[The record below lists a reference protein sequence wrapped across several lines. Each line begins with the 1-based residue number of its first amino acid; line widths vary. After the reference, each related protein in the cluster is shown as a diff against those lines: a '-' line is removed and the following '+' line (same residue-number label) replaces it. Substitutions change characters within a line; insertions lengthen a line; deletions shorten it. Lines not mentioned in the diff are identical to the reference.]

1 MVSFKRYFSPA
12 KIFSPAKMASFAG
25 VEVFLGFKHPL
36 ELKDLSAGERRS
48 HLLPARLPI
57 WSKLEKN
64 IDIFFNFE
72 SDTYQELKV
81 FKGSPSGPS
90 WRKNIFV

>member
-1 MVSFKRYFSPA
+1 MSGKREKAAEQKGWLWNGRVVSFKRYFSHD

-48 HLLPARLPI
+48 HLLSPRLPI
-57 WSKLEKN
+57 WTKLEKN
-64 IDIFFNFE
+64 I
-72 SDTYQELKV
+72 
-81 FKGSPSGPS
+81 
-90 WRKNIFV
+90 FV